1 MSLTA
6 NFDYCVELGIASV
19 REIFHLA
26 FKSEDRY
33 PHNVGPFARTL
44 SGREFSIEVR
54 VHDDEDRPSELD
66 FQDEKH
72 MLFTFPFDLTAETED
87 APDPS
92 LSRITLQVVVE
103 IPGKLNTWPEDGE
116 DVLGIDFTEVTAS
129 DVTINS
135 LEGLPTIDISNFLN
149 AVHNKYDQIAHT
161 YDDPPSGS
169 TLMLYDGNR
178 DNTLIPPNAA
188 TPYEIEAALET
199 HGSDEYLKITAPI
212 HVTINLPSGGQ
223 YTSYG
228 RIIFWREVV
237 TADTSI
243 TVEMGTEPTD
253 ASLQT
258 QVELDDTAGQT
269 AAEEAE
275 INAAIHDA
283 YQALPNRTFTL
294 GNNSLVLYDDN
305 LDPTLVPE
313 NLATPNQIESELV
326 MHDGGEYLKVTMPIH
341 VSVPAALSY
350 TSYGRIIFHRAVS
363 RTATT
368 LSVNMGSEPADADL
382 AIDIQFDSFSPVS
395 GTIISALT
403 PLVNSALAGFSTVN
417 GPSFGAVSAQLR
429 TMAIGA
435 INGYG
440 TITEPA
446 FSESA
451 ARDLLREE
459 IADYINDR
467 RYPVYSPKSPDP
479 DEPLS
484 TPVGFLLVADGV
496 MAILMNRRTGTAA
509 DDHAPDNFLGSDELA
524 LGVGLDKVY
533 EFIDDAVLTE
543 FDGLSGSRGNF
554 SGSHKVETEEGDAT
568 LKNLTVHPADPGDHG
583 ESEGHLW
590 ITGKAEVHIDCWPDP
605 TAEFDGPVFID
616 ATSVETE
623 EGCELDVEGRAGDFD
638 IDQSCCDVL
647 IDWLIIIVGWI
658 MFFVIEATIDSV
670 GGELA
675 EEIAGEQGRQV
686 EAIPPVV
693 NGIAEVTA
701 CLTDVKV
708 SSQGFVMPGEI
719 TIRRLG
725 RSYEDLEEDHDLP
738 RP

>member
-33 PHNVGPFARTL
+33 PHNVGPFVRTL
-44 SGREFSIEVR
+44 SGREFNIWVR

-72 MLFTFPFDLTAETED
+72 MLFTFPFDLTAETLD

-92 LSRITLQVVVE
+92 LSRITMQVVVE
-103 IPGKLNTWPEDGE
+103 IPGKLNTWAEEGE
-116 DVLGIDFTEVTAS
+116 EVLGIDFTEVTAP
-129 DVTINS
+129 DVTITS
-135 LEGLPTIDISNFLN
+135 LDGLPTIDITNFLN
-149 AVHNKYDQIAHT
+149 AVHNKYDQIPHT
-161 YDDPPSGS
+161 YDDAPSGS
-169 TLMLYDGNR
+169 SLILYDGNR
-178 DNTLIPPNAA
+178 DNTLNPPNAA
-188 TPYEIEAALET
+188 TPFEIGAVLET
-199 HGSDEYLKITAPI
+199 HGSSEYLKITAPI

-228 RIIFWREVV
+228 RIIFWREVI
-237 TADTSI
+237 TSDTSI
-243 TVEMGTEPTD
+243 TVEMGSEPAD
-253 ASLQT
+253 ASLGT

-269 AAEEAE
+269 AAEEGE
-275 INAAIHDA
+275 INTAVHDA
-283 YQALPNRTFTL
+283 YVAMPQHTFTL
-294 GNNSLVLYDDN
+294 AGNTLVLYDGDRD
-305 LDPTLVPE
+305 LTLIPA
-313 NLATPNQIESELV
+313 NAATPYQIEAELV
-326 MHDGGEYLKVTMPIH
+326 SPSGIEYLKVTMPIH
-341 VSVPAALSY
+341 VSVPVALGY
-350 TSYGRIIFHRAVS
+350 TSFGRVVFHRAVA
-363 RTATT
+363 RTDTT
-368 LSVNMGSEPADADL
+368 LSVNMGIEPADPAL
-382 AIDIQFDSFSPVS
+382 ATDIQLDTSSLVS

-403 PLVNSALAGFSTVN
+403 PLVNSALAGLGTVN
-417 GPSFGAVSAQLR
+417 GPSFGAVSAQLT
-429 TMAIGA
+429 TMAVSA

-451 ARDLLREE
+451 ARDLLRQE

-484 TPVGFLLVADGV
+484 TPVGFLLVAAEV

-509 DDHAPDNFLGSDELA
+509 DDHAPDNFLGSEELA

-533 EFIDDAVLTE
+533 EFIDEAVLTE
-543 FDGLSGSRGNF
+543 FDGLSGSRGSF
-554 SGSHKVETEEGDAT
+554 SGSHEMKTEEGDAT
-568 LKNLTVHPADPGDHG
+568 LTDLTVTPADPGAHG

-590 ITGKAEVHIDCWPDP
+590 ITGEAEVHIDCWPDP

-616 ATSVETE
+616 ATREDTE
-623 EGCELDVEGRAGDFD
+623 EGCELKVEGRAGDFD

-658 MFFVIEATIDSV
+658 MFFVIEATIDAV

-675 EEIAGEQGRQV
+675 DQIASEQGRQV

-701 CLTDVKV
+701 CLTDVNV

-719 TIRRLG
+719 SIRRLG
-725 RSYEDLEEDHDLP
+725 RSYEDLEGDHDLP